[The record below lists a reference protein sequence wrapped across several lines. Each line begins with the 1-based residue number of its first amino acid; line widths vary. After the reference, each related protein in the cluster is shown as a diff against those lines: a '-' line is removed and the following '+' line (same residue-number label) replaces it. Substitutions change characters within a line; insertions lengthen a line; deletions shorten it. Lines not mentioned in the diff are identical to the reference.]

1 MELTNTFTVSLPVD
15 EAWRALT
22 DLERVAPC
30 MPGAAITSVE
40 GPDHH
45 WSVKVK
51 VGPVSS
57 KYAGVA
63 RFVER
68 DDGAHRAVI
77 EAKGRDAGGQGNVAA
92 TVAATLTAQG
102 EGTLVRIDTD
112 LAMSGRVAQFGRGV
126 IADVSGKMFD
136 EFAQRLEREVGG
148 GSSGPSLDGAQPAEP
163 APSDDAIDLVGM
175 SRSALL
181 TRVGPLLAGFVAG
194 IAVAAVAQ
202 LLRRGRQAPPP
213 PWPPWAAYPPFAPPP
228 AQDPDRA
235 G

>member
-51 VGPVSS
+51 VGPVRST
-57 KYAGVA
+57 YAGVA

-68 DDGAHRAVI
+68 DDAARRAVI
-77 EAKGRDAGGQGNVAA
+77 EAKGQDVGGQGNVAA
-92 TVAATLTAQG
+92 TVAATLARQG
-102 EGTLVRIDTD
+102 DGTLVRIDTE

-148 GSSGPSLDGAQPAEP
+148 GGRGGV
-163 APSDDAIDLVGM
+163 APSPVGDDAIDLVGI
-175 SRSALL
+175 SRTVVLRQLGPPLTGFALG
-181 TRVGPLLAGFVAG
+181 V
-194 IAVAAVAQ
+194 AVATLVAW
-202 LLRRGRQAPPP
+202 LRRGAG
-213 PWPPWAAYPPFAPPP
+213 
-228 AQDPDRA
+228 RA
-235 G
+235 GSAR